1 MKPGDLVRINR
12 SKGERS
18 HLHGKVCLLIEVS
31 PSSVPVPA
39 VSQWWRVL
47 HCGDGG
53 ISNIPQVWLKV
64 INEAG

>member
-18 HLHGKVCLLIEVS
+18 YLHGKVCLLIEVS

-47 HCGDGG
+47 HADGG

-64 INEAG
+64 ISEAL